1 MTSRLSERAAL
12 GAMLVATLL
21 WGGTFVAIRDS
32 VKSLTPQMLVCGRFT
47 VATVLFIAIA
57 LVRRRLP
64 RPVEWRLGIGNGV
77 LMVGAF
83 FLQALGLR
91 WTSAGSSAFLTC
103 AGTLFAAFYAW
114 LLLRQRPS
122 SLLLWGLA
130 LALAGSAL
138 MSLDGALRLGRG
150 ELITLGG
157 ASLYALQI
165 VWVARFAGG
174 VDPLSVTLVQAGVT
188 ALLLMPFAGDPIAAF
203 GSLGPA
209 GVRDFAYLAIA
220 GSTIAPVCQ
229 VAAQQVLTAGRVAL
243 LFALEPVFALIFA
256 LTLGGE
262 RFVARWWLGAALILA
277 AVVLVEWRA
286 VHEARPAKPR
296 ES

>member
-122 SLLLWGLA
+122 SLLLWGSRSRS
-130 LALAGSAL
+130 SARRSCRS
-138 MSLDGALRLGRG
+138 MARCG
-150 ELITLGG
+150 
-157 ASLYALQI
+157 
-165 VWVARFAGG
+165 WVAVNSSR
-174 VDPLSVTLVQAGVT
+174 SVAPRSTRCRSS
-188 ALLLMPFAGDPIAAF
+188 
-203 GSLGPA
+203 GSRA
-209 GVRDFAYLAIA
+209 SRAR
-220 GSTIAPVCQ
+220 ST
-229 VAAQQVLTAGRVAL
+229 RS
-243 LFALEPVFALIFA
+243 
-256 LTLGGE
+256 
-262 RFVARWWLGAALILA
+262 R
-277 AVVLVEWRA
+277 
-286 VHEARPAKPR
+286 
-296 ES
+296 